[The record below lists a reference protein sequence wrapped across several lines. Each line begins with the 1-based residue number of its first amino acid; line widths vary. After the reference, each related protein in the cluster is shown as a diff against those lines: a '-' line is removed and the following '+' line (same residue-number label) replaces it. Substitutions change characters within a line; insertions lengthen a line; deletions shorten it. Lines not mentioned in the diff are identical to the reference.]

1 MSGVVVTGCGVVS
14 SIGIGRADFEAAFL
28 EGQTFT
34 GPAGALAEFGPKAYL
49 GKKGLRALSRSALML
64 AVAAK
69 LALDDAAIT
78 VDEDNHHSLGLVCG
92 TMFGSVH
99 AISAFDRSTLED
111 GPKYVNPMHF
121 PNTVINAPAGH
132 VGIKHDLRAV
142 NSTVSAGLASGL
154 VALDYGAR
162 LVKEDRVRA
171 VVAGGLDELCEESTL
186 ALGHACKF
194 STTGKAKPLA
204 PDADGTVLGEGT
216 ALLVLETAEHAQ
228 ARGRTKGIRLSGFGS
243 AHPGKAMGTMEGS
256 AAAAAMAM
264 RSALT
269 VADVSPQDVGVIVTG
284 ASGSPESDRIEQKA
298 LEEVFSA
305 DRSAIPVVTPK
316 RQIGETMGA
325 GGAFAAL
332 AALLFL
338 ERDGGP
344 PADHALVNAFD
355 SQGTCAS
362 LVLSRWDAITT
373 SG

>member
-1 MSGVVVTGCGVVS
+1 MNEVVITGCGVVS
-14 SIGIGRADFEAAFL
+14 SIGIGLAEFEAAFRRG
-28 EGQTFT
+28 ETFVGST
-34 GPAGALAEFGPKAYL
+34 GAVGEFDPTVHL

-64 AVAAK
+64 AVTAK

-78 VDEDNHHSLGLVCG
+78 VNEDNHHLVGLVCG

-162 LVKEDRVRA
+162 LVKGDRVRA

-186 ALGHACKF
+186 ALSHACKF
-194 STTGKAKPLA
+194 SPTGKAKPLS
-204 PDADGTVLGEGT
+204 PDADGTVLGEGA
-216 ALLVLETAEHAQ
+216 ALLVLETAEHAS
-228 ARGRTKGIRLSGFGS
+228 ARGRVKGIRLSAFGS
-243 AHPGKAMGTMEGS
+243 AHPGKAMNTIEGS
-256 AAAAAMAM
+256 TGAAVTAM

-269 VADVSPQDVGVIVTG
+269 EAELSPEDVGIIVTG
-284 ASGSPESDRIEQKA
+284 ASGSPESDQIERGA
-298 LEEVFSA
+298 LDAVFGA
-305 DRSAIPVVTPK
+305 DRAAIPVVMPK
-316 RQIGETMGA
+316 HQIGETMGA

-332 AALLFL
+332 VAMLMLQS
-338 ERDGGP
+338 GSTP
-344 PADHALVNAFD
+344 SADHALVNAFD

-362 LVLSRWDAITT
+362 LVLSRWDATTT